1 MPRFDILPSAL
12 ALSLAL
18 VACGSDD
25 DAPADDTASG
35 STTADE
41 TTGDAPDPGSG
52 SSGAAS
58 TTTDDSEGDSS
69 SGEGDAS
76 SSGDAEPEQ
85 TVPACDQSFEVTEP
99 NPNYVWTPNAIE
111 LVAEEVADG
120 VFAVYD
126 SNAAE
131 YGPQGFPL
139 ATSGGFVIGDDGV
152 ALVET
157 MINRQLFCQ
166 LIDLVQAETDKPILY
181 AFNTSYH
188 GDHSYG
194 NAFLPDGAQ
203 VVQHERTADYIAEYF
218 EDDVAFMEMNFGG
231 DQGLDEIVPIIPDV
245 EVTDEGWSVDL
256 GGKTIEAQYH
266 GFGQTPG
273 DLFVFVPEGN
283 VLWTG
288 NPLIA
293 EAPAIPWLLDG
304 RAGDVSQTLADVRDS
319 LPSGA
324 TVVPGHGR
332 PVAPEAFDFSVGYLD
347 ALVAGVQTAVDDGLD
362 VDATV
367 EAVTLP
373 DYQGYALWDWVH
385 SIVNVPTTHAELSR

>member
-1 MPRFDILPSAL
+1 MKIQQITT
-12 ALSLAL
+12 AL
-18 VACGSDD
+18 VLTFPLVGCGTDSESNTD
-25 DAPADDTASG
+25 DATG
-35 STTADE
+35 STGIGQSSTGDVQAETGTPE
-41 TTGDAPDPGSG
+41 TTEAETGNPETT
-52 SSGAAS
+52 AAD
-58 TTTDDSEGDSS
+58 TGDSS
-69 SGEGDAS
+69 TGETDG
-76 SSGDAEPEQ
+76 EEVQ
-85 TVPACDQSFEVTEP
+85 EFTACDEAEFEITDP

-111 LVAEEVADG
+111 LVSEEVAAG

-131 YGPQGFPL
+131 YGPQGLPL

-166 LIDLVQAETDKPILY
+166 LIDLVQAETDQPILY
-181 AFNTSYH
+181 AINTSYH

-194 NAFLPDGAQ
+194 NAFLPDEVQ
-203 VVQHERTADYIAEYF
+203 VVQHERTAGYIAEYF
-218 EDDVAFMEMNFGG
+218 EEDIAFMEMNFGV
-231 DQGLDEIVPIIPDV
+231 DQGINEIVPVVPDV
-245 EVTDEGWSVDL
+245 AVTDEGWSADL
-256 GGKTIEAQYH
+256 GGLTIAASYH

-273 DLFVFVPEGN
+273 DLFVQVPEAE

-304 RAGDVSQTLADVRDS
+304 QAGAVSATLASVRDS
-319 LPSGA
+319 LSDA
-324 TVVPGHGR
+324 AVVVPGHGR
-332 PVAPEAFDFSVGYLD
+332 PVSLEAFDFSVGYLD
-347 ALVAGVQTAVDDGLD
+347 ALVVGVQTAIDDGLD

-367 EAVTLP
+367 ESVTLP

-385 SIVNVPTTHAELSR
+385 SIVNVPNTHAELSR